1 VWVDLLLLAN
11 LTAQPAHGYELRRR
25 VEQNSGYALSNNSL
39 YPALRRFYDAGA
51 VTRAAVDSQGAPA
64 RHVYAITDVG
74 RELLHD
80 MLAELPDELAADEAE
95 FLSRVGHFER
105 LTPTE
110 RLGVLD
116 ARERAVIARRAR
128 IQTLGQSPADA
139 SRNRW
144 GLLVLD
150 ELLRRSHAEEHWIA
164 TVRASAVAAPQVPP
178 ACSPLPSEE
187 DAR

>member
-25 VEQNSGYALSNNSL
+25 VEQSSGYALSNNSL

-51 VTRAAVDSQGAPA
+51 VTRTAVDRQGGPA
-64 RHVYAITDVG
+64 RHVYAITEVG

-95 FLSRVGHFER
+95 FLSRVGHFAM
-105 LTPTE
+105 LTPVE
-110 RLGVLD
+110 RIGVLD
-116 ARERAVIARRAR
+116 ARRQAVLTRRHR
-128 IQTLGQSPADA
+128 IQALARSTATAPYDVWSA
-139 SRNRW
+139 
-144 GLLVLD
+144 LVLD
-150 ELLRRSHAEEHWIA
+150 ELLRRTHAEEHWLA
-164 TVRASAVAAPQVPP
+164 TVRARAAATEPALPAGSAPP
-178 ACSPLPSEE
+178 PEE

>member
-25 VEQNSGYALSNNSL
+25 VEQSSGYALSNNSL

-51 VTRAAVDSQGAPA
+51 VTRTAVDRQGAPA
-64 RHVYAITDVG
+64 RHVYAITEVG

-95 FLSRVGHFER
+95 FLSRVGHFAL
-105 LTPTE
+105 LTPGE

-116 ARERAVIARRAR
+116 ARRRAIR
-128 IQTLGQSPADA
+128 TRRDRVQTLARSVGTAPDDVWSA
-139 SRNRW
+139 
-144 GLLVLD
+144 LVLD
-150 ELLRRSHAEEHWIA
+150 ELLRRTHAEEHWLA
-164 TVRASAVAAPQVPP
+164 TVSARVAPAVPAAPAPP
-178 ACSPLPSEE
+178 PEE
-187 DAR
+187 DVR

>member
-1 VWVDLLLLAN
+1 MWVDLLLLAN
-11 LTAQPAHGYELRRR
+11 LTGQPAHGYELRRR
-25 VEQNSGYALSNNSL
+25 VEQTSGYALSNNSL

-51 VTRAAVDSQGAPA
+51 VTRSAVESRGAPA

-74 RELLHD
+74 REMLHD

-95 FLSRVGHFER
+95 FLSRVGHFDR
-105 LTPTE
+105 LTPAE
-110 RLGVLD
+110 RLGVLA
-116 ARERAVIARRAR
+116 ARERVIAARRTRIEALAR
-128 IQTLGQSPADA
+128 SGEDA
-139 SRNRW
+139 SRNPW

-164 TVRASAVAAPQVPP
+164 TLRGSAVTAPTAPP
-178 ACSPLPSEE
+178 ACSTPSSEE

>member
-1 VWVDLLLLAN
+1 MWVDLLLLAN

-51 VTRAAVDSQGAPA
+51 VTRTAVESQGAPA

-105 LTPTE
+105 LTPAE
-110 RLGVLD
+110 RFGVLD
-116 ARERAVIARRAR
+116 ARERAITARRAR
-128 IQTLGQSPADA
+128 IQALARSAADA

-150 ELLRRSHAEEHWIA
+150 ELLRRSHAEAHWIA
-164 TVRASAVAAPQVPP
+164 TVRGSAVTAPTAPP
-178 ACSPLPSEE
+178 ACSPPPSEE